1 MTTLGSCAILLQS
14 GKYTPDIALKQ
25 NKHSFKFKLGL
36 YRFNLYQPFVTEEGP
51 EGGNL
56 HENSTM
62 VIMSKKL
69 SVLTKSLG
77 RTDLTIKGN
86 IDLARAKSEAPV
98 NKFII

>member
-25 NKHSFKFKLGL
+25 IKTRSNENLA
-36 YRFNLYQPFVTEEGP
+36 FNLYQPLITEERP

-62 VIMSKKL
+62 VIMSKKKL
-69 SVLTKSLG
+69 SVLTKSLQ
-77 RTDLTIKGN
+77 LKELI
-86 IDLARAKSEAPV
+86 
-98 NKFII
+98 

>member
-1 MTTLGSCAILLQS
+1 
-14 GKYTPDIALKQ
+14 
-25 NKHSFKFKLGL
+25 
-36 YRFNLYQPFVTEEGP
+36 
-51 EGGNL
+51 
-56 HENSTM
+56 M